1 MRSEISGL
9 RFALPEMTERRDGN
23 VVICVLLD
31 MAVRLP
37 AAIVI
42 SSGGT
47 CGYGDKGI
55 QLY

>member
-1 MRSEISGL
+1 MSSL
-9 RFALPEMTERRDGN
+9 EMKVERVGTMPLAA
-23 VVICVLLD
+23 LLD

-47 CGYGDKGI
+47 CGYGDNGI
-55 QLY
+55 RYW